1 VRPMLQAKDL
11 YLAIKTREIF
21 RVHDLTLNKG
31 EVLAMVGPNGAGKS
45 SLLLTLALL
54 QPPTGGTL
62 ILDGQ
67 TASKRNLL
75 ELRRRMALVFQES
88 LLLDTSVERNIRL
101 PLRIRGI
108 NSREA
113 ARRTGEWL
121 HRFGIADLAHRAA
134 RQLSGGEA
142 QRTSLARAFAM
153 EPEILFLDEPFSALA
168 YPTRS
173 ALLVEVGQI
182 LKDTGCTTL
191 FVTHDYSEIPYLAE
205 NTVVLYEGQ
214 IIKRGLVAE
223 IFGPEI
229 FQKKMWAPW
238 ER

>member
-1 VRPMLQAKDL
+1 MKPMLQARDL
-11 YLAIKTREIF
+11 HLNIGSRDIF
-21 RVHDLTLNKG
+21 RVDDFTLSKG

-54 QPPTGGTL
+54 QPPTGGT
-62 ILDGQ
+62 ILFDGKTVSRGQ
-67 TASKRNLL
+67 LL
-75 ELRRRMALVFQES
+75 AFRRRMALVFQEA
-88 LLLDTSVERNIRL
+88 LLLDTTVERNVRI

-113 ARRTGEWL
+113 TRRTGEWL
-121 HRFGIADLAHRAA
+121 HRFGIAHLSHRAA

-142 QRTSLARAFAM
+142 QRASLARAFAL
-153 EPEILFLDEPFSALA
+153 EPEILFLDEPFSALD
-168 YPTRS
+168 YPTRTS
-173 ALLVEVGQI
+173 LLGEVSQI
-182 LKDTGCTTL
+182 LKDTGRTTL

-205 NTVVLYEGQ
+205 NAVVLYQGR
-214 IIKRGLVAE
+214 IIKRGPVTE